1 MNSEP
6 AWWQADLRDRLVR
19 LLEADGDPHL
29 QRLDDRTLRLVGW
42 QAQPDETVMMELTFI
57 RLTYGGCGAPPGCVP
72 ERVRVRGR
80 LHAGRMGD
88 LQ

>member
-1 MNSEP
+1 MKNEP
-6 AWWQADLRDRLVR
+6 TWWQAELRERLML

-42 QAQPDETVMMELTFI
+42 EMQADDAVIMELTFI
-57 RLTYGGCGAPPGCVP
+57 RMTYGGCGAPPGCVP

-80 LHAGRMGD
+80 LQAGQIIN